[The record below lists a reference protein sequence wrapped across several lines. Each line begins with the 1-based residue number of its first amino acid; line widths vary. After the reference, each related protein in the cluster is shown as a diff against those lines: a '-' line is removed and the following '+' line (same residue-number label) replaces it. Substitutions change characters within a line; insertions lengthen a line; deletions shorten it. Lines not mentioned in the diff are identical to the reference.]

1 VLKRVEIESK
11 NEHCDQRLKIDSLRE
26 ILRQKQPGAS
36 SLMRYLFFVPL
47 LTRALPCAAVG
58 TGDKSSSSS
67 TGNPRVEPNS
77 ASSQA
82 EQRQSDARAS
92 SAGAQPNKVVS
103 LPSVVLKHAA
113 ASAETRKQRTRNQFD
128 TSVAAVV
135 GEDVPD
141 VNPLNSPTRM
151 TRQQRKAAGRS
162 LGDYVQIPA
171 KAAVDEV
178 SAMDPA
184 SRAAPQT
191 DDLLFLFPTVTK
203 RRQLH
208 GK

>member
-1 VLKRVEIESK
+1 
-11 NEHCDQRLKIDSLRE
+11 
-26 ILRQKQPGAS
+26 
-36 SLMRYLFFVPL
+36 
-47 LTRALPCAAVG
+47 
-58 TGDKSSSSS
+58 
-67 TGNPRVEPNS
+67 
-77 ASSQA
+77 
-82 EQRQSDARAS
+82 
-92 SAGAQPNKVVS
+92 
-103 LPSVVLKHAA
+103 
-113 ASAETRKQRTRNQFD
+113 
-128 TSVAAVV
+128 
-135 GEDVPD
+135 
-141 VNPLNSPTRM
+141 M
-151 TRQQRKAAGRS
+151 TRQQRKAARAFTNLQRPVAGRS